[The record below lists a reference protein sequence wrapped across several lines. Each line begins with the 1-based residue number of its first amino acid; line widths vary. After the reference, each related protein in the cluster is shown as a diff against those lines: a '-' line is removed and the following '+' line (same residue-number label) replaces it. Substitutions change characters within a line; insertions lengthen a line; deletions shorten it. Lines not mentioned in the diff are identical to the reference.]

1 MTEEIFR
8 SDAYARSC
16 EATVVSVDER
26 GIRLDRTVFYPLGGG
41 QPGDSGALRTGDGRE
56 LRIADTHKGA
66 QPGEILHLPAET
78 AGWLKPGMGVTAEL
92 DWARRYRLMRMHTC
106 LHLLSAVIV
115 VPVTGGQVG
124 DGYGRLDFDLPETPD
139 RDQVNGKLQELIA
152 RDAPVSFRWITE
164 EELDA
169 RPELVKTM
177 SVHPPR
183 GVGRIRLVD
192 IEGIDLQP
200 CGGTHLA
207 HIGEIGEVFIT
218 KIEKKGHRNRR
229 VRLEF
234 PALAPP
240 CRLRKFAQHAVIREA
255 VLGRDPSAPRLQD
268 ITCWE

>member
-1 MTEEIFR
+1 MTEELFR
-8 SDAYARSC
+8 ADAYARSC
-16 EATVVSVDER
+16 EATVLGVDEH
-26 GIRLDRTVFYPLGGG
+26 GVQLDRTVFYPLGGG
-41 QPGDSGALRTGDGRE
+41 QPGDTGVLRLDDGRE

-66 QPGEILHLPAET
+66 QPGEILHLPAEMPN
-78 AGWLKPGMGVTAEL
+78 WLKPGMYVTAEI
-92 DWARRYRLMRMHTC
+92 DWERRYRLMRMHTC
-106 LHLLSAVIV
+106 LHLLSAVIIA
-115 VPVTGGQVG
+115 PVTGGQVG

-139 RDQVNGKLQELIA
+139 RDEVNAKLKELVA

-183 GVGRIRLVD
+183 GVGRIRLVN

-207 HIGEIGEVFIT
+207 HIGEIGAVSIT
-218 KIEKKGHRNRR
+218 KVEKKGHQNRR

-234 PALAPP
+234 PGAVP
-240 CRLRKFAQHAVIREA
+240 HA
-255 VLGRDPSAPRLQD
+255 G
-268 ITCWE
+268 